1 MALLVALLTVVAT
14 TAGGLLALRARDR
27 MHLVLGL
34 AAGLLLGLVAFDL
47 IPETLHMS
55 EAEWMGVPIPML
67 AFVGG
72 FLALH
77 IVERAAGTHEPVESD
92 YDREHG
98 HGHEVTGVLG
108 ALAMA
113 GHVFLDGLAIGVAWQ
128 LGSAIAIPVT
138 IAVIAHA
145 FSDGLNTV
153 SLLIRSGQWRQRAVA
168 LLGVDAIARV
178 SGAALGSYVSFS
190 EPALAVY
197 LAIFAGFIVYI
208 ATSHI
213 LPEAH
218 SSHPSRLTLVAT
230 LVGVLIMFVVVANVH
245 ALE

>member
-1 MALLVALLTVVAT
+1 MAIIVALLTVLAT
-14 TAGGLLALRARDR
+14 AAGGLLALRARDR

-34 AAGLLLGLVAFDL
+34 SAGLLLGLVAFDL

-55 EAEWMGVPIPML
+55 EATLLEIPIPMI
-67 AFVGG
+67 AFVAG

-77 IVERAAGTHEPVESD
+77 ILERASGTHEPAESEYGHD
-92 YDREHG
+92 HG
-98 HGHEVTGVLG
+98 HGHEATGILG

-113 GHVFLDGLAIGVAWQ
+113 GHVFLDGLAIGVAFQ
-128 LGSAIAIPVT
+128 LSPAIAVPVT
-138 IAVIAHA
+138 IAVVAHA

-153 SLLIRSGQWRQRAVA
+153 SLLIRSGQWQKKAIA
-168 LLGVDAIARV
+168 LLGVDGIARV
-178 SGAALGSYVSFS
+178 AGAVLGSYLILS
-190 EPALAVY
+190 EPALAIY
-197 LAIFAGFIVYI
+197 LAVFAGFIVYI

-218 SSHPSRLTLVAT
+218 STHPSRLTLVAT
-230 LVGVLIMFVVVANVH
+230 LLGVVIMFIVVANVH

>member
-1 MALLVALLTVVAT
+1 MAVIVALLTVAAT
-14 TAGGLLALRARDR
+14 AAGGLLALRARDR

-34 AAGLLLGLVAFDL
+34 SAGLLLGLVAFDL

-55 EAEWMGVPIPML
+55 ESEVMGIPLPML

-92 YDREHG
+92 YGHD

-113 GHVFLDGLAIGVAWQ
+113 GHVFLDGLAIGVAFQ
-128 LGSAIAIPVT
+128 LDAKIAIPVT

-178 SGAALGSYVSFS
+178 SGAALGSYVSLS
-190 EPALAVY
+190 EPMLAIY

-230 LVGVLIMFVVVANVH
+230 LIGVVVMFLVVAQVH

>member
-1 MALLVALLTVVAT
+1 MAIVVALLTVLAT

-34 AAGLLLGLVAFDL
+34 SAGLLLGLVAFDL
-47 IPETLHMS
+47 IPETLHLS
-55 EAEWMGVPIPML
+55 EADVMGIPVPML
-67 AFVGG
+67 GFVGG

-77 IVERAAGTHEPVESD
+77 IMERAAGTHEPVESD
-92 YDREHG
+92 YGHDHG
-98 HGHEVTGVLG
+98 HGHEITGMLG

-113 GHVFLDGLAIGVAWQ
+113 GHVFLDGLAIGVAFQ
-128 LGSAIAIPVT
+128 LDAKIAIPVT
-138 IAVIAHA
+138 VAVVAHA

-153 SLLIRSGQWRQRAVA
+153 SLLIRSGQWRSRAIA

-178 SGAALGSYVSFS
+178 SGAALGSYITLS
-190 EPALAVY
+190 EPALAIY
-197 LAIFAGFIVYI
+197 LALFAGFIVYI

-230 LVGVLIMFVVVANVH
+230 LVGVAIMFIVVANVH